1 MERAYPN
8 FGRIVG
14 NAKLILMFRFLVM
27 HTHLIGSHHDK
38 HKLTGRIIHRPAP
51 PPPRASECRSWGVK
65 VRLTRRVFR
74 FFGLYL
80 LLLLSY
86 RPSGHFQI
94 GSSQ

>member
-1 MERAYPN
+1 MTSTNLPDASSIDLPPASARERVSIA
-8 FGRIVG
+8 
-14 NAKLILMFRFLVM
+14 
-27 HTHLIGSHHDK
+27 
-38 HKLTGRIIHRPAP
+38 
-51 PPPRASECRSWGVK
+51 GVK

-74 FFGLYL
+74 FFRLYL

>member
-8 FGRIVG
+8 FGRIAG
-14 NAKLILMFRFLVM
+14 NAKPILMFRFLVM

-51 PPPRASECRSWGVK
+51 PASARERVSIVGVK

-74 FFGLYL
+74 FFRLYL